1 MKVTVVGSGTLVPEP
16 TRVSACHVLEGSNF
30 ALALDVGPGAVRQME
45 GLGIAWCGL
54 THLVFSHFHV
64 DHLGGLPDLLA
75 ALKHACH
82 PRRHETLS
90 VIGPPGI
97 RERVEALA
105 RSYGSFILEPGF
117 PLEVNEIGRRG
128 EWVPPGGEFE
138 LRTHPAAHTPEAV
151 AVRLQV
157 GDVAVGYTGD
167 TGPMEGLAE
176 HLTRVDVLIA
186 ECSFADP
193 PPMDTHL
200 TPDTLGALA
209 SRAAPDHLFVTHVY
223 PGLSPDT
230 IIDGLRAAG
239 FGGRIVIA
247 EAGDCV
253 TLP

>member
-16 TRVSACHVLEGSNF
+16 TRVSACHVVEGPGF
-30 ALALDVGPGAVRQME
+30 AMALDVGPGAVRQME
-45 GLGIAWCGL
+45 GLGIEWCAL

-82 PRRHETLS
+82 PPREGTLF

-105 RSYGSFILEPGF
+105 RSYGSFILDPGF
-117 PLEVNEIGRRG
+117 SVEVREIGRQA
-128 EWVPPGGEFE
+128 EWVPSGGEFE

-151 AVRLQV
+151 AVRVQV
-157 GDVAVGYTGD
+157 GNFAVGYTGD
-167 TGPMEGLAE
+167 TGPIEGLAE
-176 HLTRVDVLIA
+176 HLTGVDVLIA

-193 PPMDTHL
+193 PPMETHL
-200 TPDTLGALA
+200 TPATLGALA
-209 SRAAPDHLFVTHVY
+209 SRVAPEHLLVTHVY

-230 IIDGLRAAG
+230 ITDGLRQTG
-239 FGGRIVIA
+239 FGGQIVIA
-247 EAGDCV
+247 EAGTSV
-253 TLP
+253 TLT